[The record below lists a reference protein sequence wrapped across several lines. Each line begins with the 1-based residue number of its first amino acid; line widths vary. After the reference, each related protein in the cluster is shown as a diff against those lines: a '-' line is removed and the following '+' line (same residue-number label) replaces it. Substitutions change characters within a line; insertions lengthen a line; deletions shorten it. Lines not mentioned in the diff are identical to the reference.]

1 VSTLAEVVAVIGAL
15 VLTAIACLHFAWAA
29 GVEWGRADAIPTVNG
44 RPTLS
49 PGRGAT
55 VLVAVLLLA
64 AADLY
69 IGAVHGRAPT
79 WLFHVGSAV
88 VATILLARAIGDF
101 RTVGFFK
108 KVRDTR
114 FAQLDTTY
122 FSPLCVAL
130 ALCGLAAALH

>member
-1 VSTLAEVVAVIGAL
+1 MAGAL
-15 VLTAIACLHFAWAA
+15 ALTAIACLHVAWAA
-29 GVEWGRADAIPTVNG
+29 GIEWGRAGAIPTVDG

-49 PGRGAT
+49 PSRGAT
-55 VLVAVLLLA
+55 VLVAVLLLG

-69 IGAVHGRAPT
+69 IGAVHGRTPT

-88 VATILLARAIGDF
+88 VAVVLVARAVGDF
-101 RTVGFFK
+101 RTFGLFK

-114 FAQLDTTY
+114 FARLDTKI
-122 FSPLCVAL
+122 FIPLCLGL